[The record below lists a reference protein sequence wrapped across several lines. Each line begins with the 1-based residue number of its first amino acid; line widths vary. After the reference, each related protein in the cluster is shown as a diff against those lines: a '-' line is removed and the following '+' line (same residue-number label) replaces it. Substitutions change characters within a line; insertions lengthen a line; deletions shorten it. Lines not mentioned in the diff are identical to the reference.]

1 MQGKVD
7 DQAKELVW
15 KAYQTYQDGSLV
27 EWVGAADADK
37 PASVTKVNP
46 AVAGSTERATVQHIQ
61 KRQWKMN
68 NRYSLFQ
75 RKLLAVLMPL
85 YMLLLQP

>member
-1 MQGKVD
+1 MNGLSSTEFGQFLIQGKVD

-46 AVAGSTERATVQHIQ
+46 AIAGSTDSHGAAQ
-61 KRQWKMN
+61 
-68 NRYSLFQ
+68 Y
-75 RKLLAVLMPL
+75 RKNSGK
-85 YMLLLQP
+85 